1 MLDGM
6 TRYAT
11 LPLAAALL
19 AVALALAACGDDSAD
34 STPTATVTATVT
46 ATSTVPATSTAT
58 ATATATGT
66 PIATS
71 TPTPTSTPTSG
82 APAGYST
89 SCAAGYPWGQ
99 TVTGPFVCIQFPN
112 SGITPTGSVQLSGY
126 AGGSFENNV
135 VVALRD
141 ENNATLLQQSLTY
154 TAPDVGKPGTWQT
167 NVPLPPGPP
176 SNSPG
181 RIIVYFTSPRDGQ
194 VVALDS
200 IELRFP

>member
-1 MLDGM
+1 MP
-6 TRYAT
+6 AAV
-11 LPLAAALL
+11 LAFLVL
-19 AVALALAACGDDSAD
+19 TLALVACGGDES
-34 STPTATVTATVT
+34 STPTATATVSSTPAPSSTVT
-46 ATSTVPATSTAT
+46 ATGTAS
-58 ATATATGT
+58 ATATGT
-66 PIATS
+66 PFATS
-71 TPTPTSTPTSG
+71 TPSPTSTATSG
-82 APAGYST
+82 APAGYAT

-112 SGITPTGSVQLSGY
+112 SGITPTGSVPVSGY

-141 ENNATLLQQSLTY
+141 QNNATLLQQSLTY

-167 NVPLPPGPP
+167 TVALPPGQP
-176 SNSPG
+176 SGSPG